1 MPHWTLHLVNARGQL
16 APHEAAIRQAV
27 AEVEARVAAV
37 TVPLDL
43 DIVISATQAMPEAL
57 FVSGHC
63 YEPGV
68 IGLRIDTGQPAA
80 AARLHEA
87 LLKTLFH
94 EFHHA
99 LRWEGP
105 GYGETLGEALVSE
118 GLAQRFLHEMMVCP
132 PEPFEVAVPDAVCD
146 AWRARARAEF
156 DDAAYDHD
164 AWFFGTGEMPEWLG
178 YTLGR
183 LMVDRYLA
191 RHPEA
196 TALGLAHAGAG
207 EFVFTLE
214 EGGETLERVRGLDV
228 DLTAKGDSPK
238 DAT

>member
-1 MPHWTLHLVNARGQL
+1 MPHWTLHLVTARGQL
-16 APHEAAIRQAV
+16 APHEAAIRRACTE
-27 AEVEARVAAV
+27 AEARLAAV
-37 TVPLDL
+37 TAPLAL
-43 DIVISATQAMPEAL
+43 DIVVSATRDRPEAL

-68 IGLRIDTGQPAA
+68 IGIQIDVTQPRAA
-80 AARLHEA
+80 ERLHEE

-118 GLAQRFLHEMMVCP
+118 GLAQRFLHEMMTCP
-132 PEPFEVAVPDAVCD
+132 PEPFEDAVPAATCE
-146 AWRARARAEF
+146 AWRARALADF
-156 DDAAYDHD
+156 DNADYDHA

-183 LMVDRYLA
+183 RMVDRYLA
-191 RHPEA
+191 RHTGA
-196 TALGLAHAGAG
+196 TALGLAHAEAGA
-207 EFVFTLE
+207 FRFTLE
-214 EGGETLERVRGLDV
+214 EGFGE
-228 DLTAKGDSPK
+228 
-238 DAT
+238 DAL